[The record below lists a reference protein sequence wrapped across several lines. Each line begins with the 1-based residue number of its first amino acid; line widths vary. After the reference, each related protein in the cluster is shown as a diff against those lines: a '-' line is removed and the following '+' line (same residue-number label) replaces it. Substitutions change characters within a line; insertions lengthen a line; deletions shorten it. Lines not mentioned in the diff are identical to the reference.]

1 LIAVAACYKIY
12 FERIGLRFS
21 GFSSRAS
28 GLETQFLSWRS
39 RALILGPQ
47 FSTLS
52 SQASSELQH
61 IGATPNPNHSGTLET
76 MTRDEAWK
84 LVCDFTPSESLRR
97 HMRTVEAVMVHFAER
112 SGGHSGQ
119 QLSPSDLEKWAV
131 TGLLHDFD
139 YESHPDLGPDG
150 HPFWGVNY
158 LRQNSDLTED
168 VLEAILGHYTGSGVA
183 RVTALAQ
190 TLFAVDELSGLI
202 TAAALVRPDKSV
214 MNLEVSS
221 IMKKMKDKAFAKGVN
236 REDIRTGAAELGIE
250 VEKLVTD
257 VLSAMQSR
265 AEALGLGLRES

>member
-1 LIAVAACYKIY
+1 
-12 FERIGLRFS
+12 
-21 GFSSRAS
+21 
-28 GLETQFLSWRS
+28 
-39 RALILGPQ
+39 
-47 FSTLS
+47 
-52 SQASSELQH
+52 
-61 IGATPNPNHSGTLET
+61 

-84 LVCDFTPSESLRR
+84 LVCEFTPSESLRR
-97 HMRTVEAVMVHFAER
+97 HMRTVEAVMVHFAE
-112 SGGHSGQ
+112 HSGQ
-119 QLSPSDLEKWAV
+119 QFSPSDLEKWAV

-139 YESHPDLGPDG
+139 YESHPDLGPEG

-158 LRQNSDLTED
+158 LRQNTDLSED

-257 VLSAMQSR
+257 VLVAMQSR